1 MLVKVKSN
9 IVGLLSDADR
19 YAENFLHLTV
29 VHMECSTWGHSLV
42 TICGDVCPF
51 HASVLRPAS
60 QVGPMHNSTWGLVHI
75 MCGYI
80 GTI

>member
-29 VHMECSTWGHSLV
+29 VHMECSTWGSFTGHY
-42 TICGDVCPF
+42 
-51 HASVLRPAS
+51 LR
-60 QVGPMHNSTWGLVHI
+60 
-75 MCGYI
+75 
-80 GTI
+80 